1 MITEK
6 LLNEFKAGLDI
17 TVCFFSGL
25 YLGLGL
31 PIRPQT
37 HRQRRWS
44 WSKLQWKIWKQEGNQ
59 RSSCLCKTFQCPFWT
74 HQQRPHHPIVEVA
87 KKETKGAGKM
97 MLSFKKDDFTTNYLF
112 PRGGTP
118 GHILDNLNNLKIPR
132 TWAWALLKVKTVWWD
147 IRFRVH
153 RSSKIDA
160 LA

>member
-87 KKETKGAGKM
+87 KKKRKGLVKWC
-97 MLSFKKDDFTTNYLF
+97 SFQKRWFHNKLF
-112 PRGGTP
+112 ISKGRDN
-118 GHILDNLNNLKIPR
+118 HILDNLNNLKIPR